1 MLKRKSVRTGGKI
14 KLSEYFKE
22 LKDGDRVAIVREHAL
37 QPRFPKRIQGRTGV
51 VIGKRGEA
59 YIIRLKDGNK
69 EKIHIIKAVHLKK
82 LKA

>member
-82 LKA
+82 LKS